1 MTEKE
6 PEYLSFTIDDINQC
20 IIKLQKFLEISENV
34 KAVLSKIS
42 GEQQRT
48 QSTLVDMLLE
58 DMLRRTG
65 IRGQDVKKA
74 LEIAK
79 RQIPPE
85 VIYGK
90 TDSQNSG

>member
-34 KAVLSKIS
+34 KAVLSRIS
-42 GEQQRT
+42 GEQPKT

-58 DMLRRTG
+58 DMLRRAG

-90 TDSQNSG
+90 ADSQNSG